1 MPQVITKTIKT
12 TSASA
17 KQDAIESSKPNFV
30 FYFKGDEQFFAV
42 ERRGKIAHDLKC
54 YRAHPDRYRVSK
66 IGVHTYTVISRD
78 NPYTVAV
85 ITADV

>member
-1 MPQVITKTIKT
+1 MNTKMIKT
-12 TSASA
+12 TISNT
-17 KQDAIESSKPNFV
+17 KLDALEASKPNFV

-66 IGVHTYTVISRD
+66 VGVHTYTIISTG

>member
-1 MPQVITKTIKT
+1 MNTKMIKTIISNTKLN
-12 TSASA
+12 ALEA
-17 KQDAIESSKPNFV
+17 SKPNFV

-66 IGVHTYTVISRD
+66 VGVHTYTIISTG